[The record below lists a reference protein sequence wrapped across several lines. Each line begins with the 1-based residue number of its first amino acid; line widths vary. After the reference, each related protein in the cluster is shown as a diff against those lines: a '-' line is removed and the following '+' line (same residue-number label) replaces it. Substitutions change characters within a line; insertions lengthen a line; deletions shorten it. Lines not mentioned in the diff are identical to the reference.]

1 MIRVKAQHEY
11 EVRCKNCKKTLI
23 FDSPEDL
30 IKKENPDHPI
40 YCIVCPLCGQKIIV
54 NEIIDSDFIKQ
65 SEAPIED
72 IKIED
77 LIKLI
82 NDNIDM

>member
-1 MIRVKAQHEY
+1 MLRIKSKREY
-11 EVRCKNCKKTLI
+11 EVECKNCNQTLI
-23 FDSPEDL
+23 FDSPKDL
-30 IKKENPDHPI
+30 TKKEKDNYAL

-77 LIKLI
+77 LIKLV